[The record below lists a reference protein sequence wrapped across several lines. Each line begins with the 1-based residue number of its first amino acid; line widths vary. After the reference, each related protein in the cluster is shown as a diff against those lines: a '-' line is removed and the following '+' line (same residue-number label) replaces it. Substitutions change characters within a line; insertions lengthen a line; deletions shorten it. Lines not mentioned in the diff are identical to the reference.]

1 MSAVAYIKSS
11 HEMREVPDESVQ
23 LVVTTPP
30 ENIICRPIMERILSE
45 VRRILKLGGFFV
57 FNVGVPASKSCF
69 EVPISLHPYTC
80 ACKIMGLTG
89 FKFVWHAIG
98 YFLPKGVGIY
108 PPEYTLNKR
117 PYSCFES
124 WLIFAKSDAYELRLI
139 TGDVRE
145 YPVPRQETNEEALE
159 WILQITTD
167 KGDTVLDPFAGTGT
181 AAKVALKMKRNAILY
196 EIESDLVEK
205 ILKKIPDIKIVK
217 P

>member
-11 HEMREVPDESVQ
+11 HDMSEVPDESVQ

-30 ENIICRPIMERILSE
+30 ENIICRPIMEGILSE
-45 VRRILKLGGFFV
+45 VRRVLKLGGFFV
-57 FNVGVPASKSCF
+57 FNVGVPIKSCF
-69 EVPISLHPYTC
+69 GFSNSLHPYLC
-80 ACKIMGLTG
+80 ACKILGLTG
-89 FKFVWHAIG
+89 FTFVWHMIG
-98 YFLPKGVGIY
+98 CFLPKGVGIY
-108 PPEYTLNKR
+108 PPEYIPNKR
-117 PYSCFES
+117 PYSCFEN

-139 TGDVRE
+139 TGDVME

-167 KGDTVLDPFAGTGT
+167 EGDTVLDCFAGSGT

-196 EIESDLVEK
+196 EIESDLIEK